1 MFTLGGDATSAV
13 LSSPSGD
20 DISWMSLVVSSA
32 GVVTLTGTPSANI
45 TATTDYDFTVTTSGS
60 GCQQASISGTI
71 TTTPTP
77 RVVPSASSVGAISQV
92 VCEGTT
98 IDPITY
104 DLLDIESA
112 PLINTI
118 NLPPGVNYSISSN
131 TIQISG
137 TPLNVSTFT
146 SFNFTIE
153 AETTNGCVG
162 LGSGSIQVYPQDE
175 FVLTTPGADFNT
187 YCVDDT
193 IAPITY
199 QFAGGT
205 TGASIEWKEDGNLI
219 TGNPQ
224 GISVSVNANDIT
236 ISGTFNGNIST
247 AKAFS
252 YIITSS
258 NAGSCAT
265 SSISGSLTF
274 EEKPD
279 LIIHSSSNQLDQQ
292 ICEGIAIDDIVF
304 EASSDVDAVQISWD
318 NVPNGITG
326 QFNVATKLF
335 TISGTPQNIDADVFY
350 TYTVTARNQSTGCV
364 SEEQTGVIQVYPN
377 HDLNLVSGSST
388 ASQELCEGNALSADV
403 IYEFGGGATSAEVI
417 GLDGTG
423 FDWIVSGNK
432 LTISGTASLDVS
444 TVTNINYTVNTIGN
458 SCGNVSIGGTITLKP
473 DSKLEHIVASGATNQ
488 IICEGEPIDNIQ
500 YEVTE
505 AFWDY
510 AVSGLPNGVSHS
522 IDLTTKI
529 ITITGTPSENITSD
543 QTYNY
548 VIKAFNETSCDSPEL
563 NGIINVTAGPEL
575 TNKGSSATLD
585 QSVCLDTSIDKISIQ
600 FTNSTVPTVT
610 GLPAGLA
617 TQVVGDVLEI
627 TGSIASG
634 GTYNFDVT
642 TNNSTCTNTIA
653 IPIQI
658 EVQPN
663 FSILSQ
669 TDADYNEDLTINTGE
684 SRVKSIACYGDRSGE
699 IKVEMSD
706 NSISYLYSWKGPNNY
721 SNTTTSNTIKNLLPG
736 TYTVSV
742 SAIQT
747 SDCSVSETFVVRE
760 PSPLQIQTNEIV
772 PVSCDGTDDGIIS
785 IEATG
790 GNSDFYKQLT
800 WYYLEEETSCFTFNL
815 ALRDADND
823 GIYDIIDADIDND
836 GNTDTG
842 KTDANFD
849 GIEDSADADLNGV
862 VDPNYVLSSVNYQNC
877 DSGQF
882 TSLNLVTGDFSASG
896 SLVICARPNSVSV
909 EANLDHDL
917 DPNTNMIG
925 SVTVDGGTTSCSS
938 GSWIVDPDLTGS
950 SYASNLKDGLYK
962 VVVEEIEFLTGDV
975 YCSIEE
981 TFEVAKNEISYANV
995 SVSDT
1000 YCLEN
1005 SGTIDLDVRA
1015 TSEVLYFYYN
1025 GVKVADSNVSVI
1037 EENFNEKRYRLTI
1050 INPVDMATLEI
1061 QDEFGCGIAVNTD
1074 LLDISVN
1081 APDFTY
1087 TSPELER
1094 YGTISVRTSVS
1105 FKLNGINSYDA
1116 VVWDFGDSSA
1126 TQVGSQVTHVYQAE
1140 GTYTV
1145 TLTAYNA
1152 SGCFKTTTQEIV
1164 IGKGYSLVM
1173 PNTFTPNNDNINDR
1187 IGPSF
1192 TGLKEVNFFVYNKS
1206 GVQIYQESV
1215 TENSVATNTAIK
1227 IVGWDG
1233 SNSDPN
1239 SNYYVYKIIAT
1250 RLNDEIITDTG
1261 TIFLLK

>member
-1 MFTLGGDATSAV
+1 M
-13 LSSPSGD
+13 
-20 DISWMSLVVSSA
+20 
-32 GVVTLTGTPSANI
+32 TLTGTPSANI

-60 GCQQASISGTI
+60 GCQTASISGTI

-104 DLLDIESA
+104 DLLDIESV
-112 PLINTI
+112 PLINAI
-118 NLPPGVNYSISSN
+118 NLPPGVNYSISGN

-137 TPLNVSTFT
+137 MPLNVSSFT

-162 LGSGSIQVYPQDE
+162 LSSGSIQVYPQDE
-175 FVLTTPGADFNT
+175 FILTTPGADFST

-219 TGNPQ
+219 SGNPQ

-247 AKAFS
+247 AREFS

-364 SEEQTGVIQVYPN
+364 SEVQTGVIQVYSN

-388 ASQELCEGNALSADV
+388 ASQELCEGNALPADI

-432 LTISGTASLDVS
+432 LTISGTASIDVS
-444 TVTNINYTVNTIGN
+444 TVDDINYTVNSIGN
-458 SCGNVSIGGTITLKP
+458 TCGNVSIGGKITLKP
-473 DSKLEHIVASGATNQ
+473 DSKLEHILASGATNQ
-488 IICEGEPIDNIQ
+488 IICEGEPIVDIQ

-510 AVSGLPNGVSHS
+510 TVSGLPNGVSHS
-522 IDLTTKI
+522 INPTTNI

-548 VIKAFNETSCDSPEL
+548 AIKAFNETSCDSPEL
-563 NGIINVTAGPEL
+563 NGIINVTAGPGL
-575 TNKGSSATLD
+575 TNTGSSATLD
-585 QSVCLDTSIDKISIQ
+585 QSVCIDTAIDKISLK
-600 FTNSTVPTVT
+600 FTNSTVPTVSS
-610 GLPAGLA
+610 LPAGLA

-627 TGSIASG
+627 TGSIATG
-634 GTYNFDVT
+634 GTYNFNVT
-642 TNNSTCTNTIA
+642 ANNSVCTNTIV
-653 IPIQI
+653 IPIKI

-669 TDADYNEDLTINTGE
+669 TEADYNENLTPNNGK
-684 SRVKSIACYGDRSGE
+684 SRVKNIACYGERTGE

-706 NSISYLYSWKGPNNY
+706 NSITYLYSWTGPNNY
-721 SNTTTSNTIKNLLPG
+721 SNTTTSNVISNLLPG

-760 PSPLQIQTNEIV
+760 PDPLQIVTNEII
-772 PVSCDGTDDGIIS
+772 PVSCDGVDDGVVS
-785 IEATG
+785 VTAKG
-790 GNSDFYKQLT
+790 GNTDFYKQLT
-800 WYYLEEETSCFTFNL
+800 WYYFEEGSSCFTYEIRL
-815 ALRDADND
+815 KDADND
-823 GIYDIIDADIDND
+823 GIFDIVDADIDND
-836 GNTDTG
+836 NITDNS
-842 KTDANFD
+842 KVDSNND
-849 GIEDSADADLNGV
+849 GIMDSADTDLDGAI
-862 VDPNYVLSSVNYQNC
+862 DPNYELSSISYQNC
-877 DSGQF
+877 GSAQF
-882 TSLNLVTGDFSASG
+882 TNL
-896 SLVICARPNSVSV
+896 SLVIDDFSSNGILLVCARPNSVSSND
-909 EANLDHDL
+909 NLDHDL
-917 DPNTNMIG
+917 DSTTSPIS
-925 SVTVDGGTTSCSS
+925 SVTITGGDTSCSS
-938 GSWIVDPDLTGS
+938 GNWVEVSELRGS
-950 SYASNLKDGLYK
+950 SYGSGLKKGLYK
-962 VVVEEIEFLTGDV
+962 VILKEVEFSTDIEYCEIEK
-975 YCSIEE
+975 
-981 TFEVAKNEISYANV
+981 TFEVAKNEITYANIEV
-995 SVSDT
+995 SNSYCVSS
-1000 YCLEN
+1000 
-1005 SGTIDLDVRA
+1005 SGYIDVDVNA
-1015 TSEVLYFYYN
+1015 TTANVYFYYN
-1025 GVKVADSNVSVI
+1025 TNRVPDINVSI
-1037 EENFNEKRYRLTI
+1037 ISETFAATRYRINIL
-1050 INPVDMATLEI
+1050 NPVDGASLEI
-1061 QDEFGCGIAVNTD
+1061 QDEFGCGIVINSD

-1081 APDFTY
+1081 DPSFNY
-1087 TSPELER
+1087 TSPEFES
-1094 YGTISVRTSVS
+1094 YGTISERTGVS
-1105 FKLNGINSYDA
+1105 FTLEGINSYDRLE
-1116 VVWDFGDSSA
+1116 WDFGDASPIETGVRTSH
-1126 TQVGSQVTHVYQAE
+1126 QYQAE
-1140 GTYTV
+1140 GTYDV
-1145 TLTAYNA
+1145 TLTAYNS
-1152 SGCFKTTTQEIV
+1152 SGCFKTSVQEIT
-1164 IGKGYSLVM
+1164 IGKGYSLLM
-1173 PNTFTPNNDNINDR
+1173 PNTFTPNNDGINDR
-1187 IGPSF
+1187 IGPEF
-1192 TGLKEVNFFVYNKS
+1192 TGLKEVNFYVYNKA
-1206 GVQIYQESV
+1206 GVLIYEEIKSENGLVV
-1215 TENSVATNTAIK
+1215 TAP
-1227 IVGWDG
+1227 IVIDGWDG

-1250 RLNDEIITDTG
+1250 RLNDEIVTDVG
-1261 TIFLLK
+1261 TILLLK